1 MNEILNREEF
11 KKANN
16 DHKFLSD
23 RLKWFRLILSENPDL
38 QTEYEIC
45 KSEYKKVTDKLIN
58 HERALSKKDLLN

>member
-1 MNEILNREEF
+1 MKGTLNKEEF

-58 HERALSKKDLLN
+58 HERALSKNALFN